1 MTEVGESSLADR
13 ERGSICRSLLID
25 YRSALLAEDLDTKGI
40 SEVDV
45 AGSLA
50 AAESHIRS

>member
-1 MTEVGESSLADR
+1 MTEVGESSLTDR